1 MPAPTTTNNAA
12 STVMNNPVASPVINS
27 VTTVAPTTQQTQTT
41 PEPPKG
47 MPQKPIVARVL
58 SLEAKG
64 VSIAKQNTNNFP
76 TVTINQEIP
85 LEIRQNNK
93 FLMDI
98 LGGNTITEP
107 IGIKQITKDTVEYEQ

>member
-98 LGGNTITEP
+98 LGSGTISES